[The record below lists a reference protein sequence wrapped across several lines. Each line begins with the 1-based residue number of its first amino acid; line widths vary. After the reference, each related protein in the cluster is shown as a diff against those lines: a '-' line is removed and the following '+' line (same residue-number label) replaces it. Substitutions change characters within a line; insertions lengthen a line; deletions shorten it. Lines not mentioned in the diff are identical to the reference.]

1 MGTLHKTFTA
11 KPGSTGSKATE
22 AITPIPAKEPKPGV
36 SGKRTSA
43 RGRTKGTRNQASP
56 LATLWNQVS
65 DLLKVCSRHLWGY
78 RPHSID

>member
-1 MGTLHKTFTA
+1 MGTFDDTFA
-11 KPGSTGSKATE
+11 PKPGPTGSKAPE
-22 AITPIPAKEPKPGV
+22 AITPMPAKEPKPGV
-36 SGKRTSA
+36 IVKRTSA

-56 LATLWNQVS
+56 LVTLWNQVS